1 MMKKLRWIA
10 GFGTIALLT
19 IGCSS
24 NATKTQ
30 APTPEK
36 QVASQPKPSPAP
48 VKSPELLPV
57 PPDLLPPVNVPER
70 VSQTVGSQDDPFSQ
84 TPVLPAKETALPA
97 EPAQPKKNV
106 ASQPK
111 RVSPKTQAQASAKK
125 SPQVETTQSTQNTN
139 TTTSNPSAPGKTS
152 VKPAPP
158 STDLANAVVVSGI
171 VQVQGRVSA
180 IVIAPNEPTTRT
192 VGVGDSLSGGQ
203 VRVKQIVLQG
213 DPVVILE
220 QNGVQVTKP
229 VSGSVATAS

>member
-1 MMKKLRWIA
+1 MIKKLRWVA
-10 GFGTIALLT
+10 GFGAIALLT

-30 APTPEK
+30 APTTQQ
-36 QVASQPKPSPAP
+36 QVASQPKPSPAA

-84 TPVLPAKETALPA
+84 TPVLPAKEAALPA
-97 EPAQPKKNV
+97 EPTQAKKNTATQPKQSKQK
-106 ASQPK
+106 AP
-111 RVSPKTQAQASAKK
+111 AQASRN
-125 SPQVETTQSTQNTN
+125 SPQVETTQNSTATA
-139 TTTSNPSAPGKTS
+139 SNPPARKTS

-158 STDLANAVVVSGI
+158 TADLANAVVVSGI

-192 VGVGDSLSGGQ
+192 VSVGDSLSGGQ